1 MLPAENDLLC
11 LLLTLYTGDT
21 LFTYIPVHF
30 SLSLLMIGFSLLWR
44 KSYFKHQLYESG
56 SAVLYTWTMRVLVV
70 TFVLYALPHLIFVV
84 FYRWN
89 PVCRIIE
96 LIIMPAVLPGP
107 LYPGS

>member
-44 KSYFKHQLYESG
+44 KSYLKPRLDESG
-56 SAVLYTWTMRVLVV
+56 GVAVLYTWTLRVLVV

-84 FYRWN
+84 FLQME
-89 PVCRIIE
+89 PG
-96 LIIMPAVLPGP
+96 LPD
-107 LYPGS
+107 Y